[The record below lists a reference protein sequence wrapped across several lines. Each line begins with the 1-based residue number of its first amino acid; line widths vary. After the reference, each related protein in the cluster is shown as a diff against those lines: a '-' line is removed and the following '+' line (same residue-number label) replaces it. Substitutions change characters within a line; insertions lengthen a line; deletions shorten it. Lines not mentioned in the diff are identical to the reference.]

1 MSVTLIR
8 LTDIVLYYSSP
19 LYIVN
24 ILNFYFRQLNLDRDI
39 AEFTNQFKNSF
50 PRSFSSFENQLSTA
64 EMTLGR
70 QSEDDNTNLPMTSQG

>member
-1 MSVTLIR
+1 MTLMR
-8 LTDIVLYYSSP
+8 PTDIVLYYSSP

-24 ILNFYFRQLNLDRDI
+24 ILNFHFRQLNLDRDI

-70 QSEDDNTNLPMTSQG
+70 PSEDDNTNLPMTSQG